1 MRLFPLLSSVAL
13 LASTSSAQMP
23 FNDVHPVFLANCSGC
38 HSTSGFGGFNIA
50 AGNIATAYQ
59 QSQLPSYTSAGQTKG
74 YASLVRIQSGSMP
87 VGAGCSGDPVQDAG
101 LPSCVTAGEQAAIAA
116 WLADGQL
123 APATQTGIAFCF
135 GDGAGVQCPCGNTGL
150 TGGGCGNSINA
161 QGGRLVAT
169 GAASLAND
177 TFVLRASRLPN
188 SSALYF
194 QGTDRAN
201 NGFGTVFGDGLRCV
215 QGTVIRLGT
224 KVNAAGGSSYPLS
237 GDQSISLRGAI
248 TTSGSVRYYQVWYR
262 NAAAFCTAS
271 TFNLTNGVQVTWT
284 P

>member
-1 MRLFPLLSSVAL
+1 MRFLPQLSVL
-13 LASTSSAQMP
+13 LALASSALAQVP

-50 AGNIATAYQ
+50 AGNIATAFQ

-74 YASLVRIQSGSMP
+74 FASLVRIQSGSMP

-101 LPSCVTAGEQAAIAA
+101 QPSCVTAGEQAAIAA

-123 APATQTGIAFCF
+123 APAQQTGLSFCF
-135 GDGAGVQCPCGNTGL
+135 GDGAGIQCPCGNTGL

-177 TFVLRASRLPN
+177 TLVLRASRLPN

-237 GDQSISLRGAI
+237 GDQAVSVRGAI
-248 TTSGSVRYYQVWYR
+248 PSSGSVRYYQVWYR
-262 NAAAFCTAS
+262 NAAAFCTSS
-271 TFNLTNGVQVTWT
+271 TFNLTNGIGVTWT